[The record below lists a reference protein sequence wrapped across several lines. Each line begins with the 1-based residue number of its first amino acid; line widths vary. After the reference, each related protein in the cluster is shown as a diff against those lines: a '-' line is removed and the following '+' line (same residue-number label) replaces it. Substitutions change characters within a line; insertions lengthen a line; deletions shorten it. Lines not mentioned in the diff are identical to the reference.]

1 MSGVIRTGGVIRGGT
16 QIGVDGASTPS
27 PAGTWA
33 PQFNDQIVDFDRDA
47 FTRLL
52 AGKGYDITWEKATLC
67 PNRPSGGLA
76 PKDHALNCQVCD
88 NGLGFVYYDSIP
100 TKMLITGVRLDQ
112 SYFAHGRWDP
122 GQVMVTSLPEFR
134 INWWDRLTLC
144 NGIARFYEL
153 VRRQPNT
160 LTDQLKYEALH
171 VSHLSWVDRS
181 GALACF
187 EDGVQ
192 FRLDAEG
199 RILWLTDTGIP
210 DDNVYYSVAYEYRP
224 RYVVQ
229 ALMHQHRESTVQE
242 KHYEFPVQALAKLD
256 FLIRDESTDAAQTED
271 VDPFP
276 R

>member
-1 MSGVIRTGGVIRGGT
+1 M
-16 QIGVDGASTPS
+16 
-27 PAGTWA
+27 
-33 PQFNDQIVDFDRDA
+33 F
-47 FTRLL
+47 
-52 AGKGYDITWEKATLC
+52 
-67 PNRPSGGLA
+67 
-76 PKDHALNCQVCD
+76 
-88 NGLGFVYYDSIP
+88 
-100 TKMLITGVRLDQ
+100 ITGVRLDQ

-122 GQVMVTSLPEFR
+122 GQVLVTTLPEFR

-160 LTDQLKYEALH
+160 LTDQLKYAALC

-181 GALACF
+181 GSLVVF
-187 EDGVQ
+187 T
-192 FRLDAEG
+192 EG
-199 RILWLTDTGIP
+199 THFSIDTGGQILWLSDTGIP

-229 ALMHQHRESTVQE
+229 ALMHQHRDSTIKE

-256 FLIRDESTDAAQTED
+256 FLIRDESTDAPQVVDT
-271 VDPFP
+271 DPFP